1 MVSDPFRPG
10 GTGDEEG
17 AQPESDTA
25 FLRGHRDGKSGAGPL
40 KFPGMT
46 GSERKDRSYRFEKEG
61 FTFVLDAAGAGAVKA
76 LPDFEGREEPAVAE
90 EFLRT
95 RAEGWAD
102 ALASAGAAAG
112 EYSVRV
118 DGHQARAHLSREG
131 VLVFSADL

>member
-1 MVSDPFRPG
+1 
-10 GTGDEEG
+10 
-17 AQPESDTA
+17 
-25 FLRGHRDGKSGAGPL
+25 
-40 KFPGMT
+40 MT
-46 GSERKDRSYRFEKEG
+46 RTEKRDRSYRFEREG
-61 FTFVLDAAGAGAVKA
+61 FAFVLDAAGAIAVKS

-102 ALASAGAAAG
+102 ALASAGAEPG

-118 DGHQARAHLSREG
+118 DEHQARAHLSRGG